1 MNQPRDAAG
10 SGSESVDPGQRS
22 AGSGSESVDPDP
34 HVDLLVRYAEA
45 TYQAVTEQRRR
56 QARIALAVAVLF
68 GLLACFGALRWADLR
83 DQAAATPDEAL
94 VEGLGVSLPDPRPAL
109 LRVELRLRAFVYGS
123 AAIGFGGVALLAL
136 ASWALVRPSPPPGSP
151 PPGSPPPESDR

>member
-1 MNQPRDAAG
+1 MNQPRD
-10 SGSESVDPGQRS
+10 S
-22 AGSGSESVDPDP
+22 AGSGPLVPDP

-45 TYQAVTEQRRR
+45 TFEAVTGQRRR
-56 QARIALAVAVLF
+56 QARIALAVAIVF

-83 DQAAATPDEAL
+83 DQAAATPDAAL
-94 VEGLGVSLPDPRPAL
+94 VEGLGVTLPDPRPAL

-136 ASWALVRPSPPPGSP
+136 ASWALVRPPRH
-151 PPGSPPPESDR
+151 PESVGAGQPPMANQPPM